1 MSSAFVSVLGF
12 KKEKNE
18 TSVEGARKY
27 VAIPV
32 PGQDLF
38 LLD

>member
-27 VAIPV
+27 VDIPV